1 MEKRGRGRPM
11 RVLTAEEKEEIIEL
25 YCNQRRGVY
34 HIGQEMHIHVP
45 VIVRWLASEGIMR
58 TKKEML
64 EARSEK
70 YAYEFTREEI
80 DRMTTEY
87 TSAEA
92 SIYKLATEFEV
103 SERVIKRLLLKE
115 GVEIRDHLKSHTFRR
130 GRSNKKRAPLQFNH
144 KRRPKY

>member
-11 RVLTAEEKEEIIEL
+11 RVLTDAEKEEIIEL

-80 DRMTTEY
+80 DRMVTDY
-87 TSAEA
+87 KSAGT
-92 SIYKLATEFEV
+92 SIYKLANEFEV
-103 SERVIKRLLLKE
+103 SERVIKRLLLNE
-115 GVEIRDHLKSHTFRR
+115 GVELRGHLKSHKLRR
-130 GRSNKKRAPLQFNH
+130 GRSKTKRAALKFNQQ
-144 KRRPKY
+144 RRPKY